1 MAESISSIPAIR
13 LQTIVWGVQNMALTY
28 KAVRVGTVCAV
39 ALWFGASA
47 RAAEPGGAAETGGR
61 NGLSWVGT
69 WAAAPQPFIPGSL
82 ETYHNQSIRLI
93 IHTSMAGSMVR
104 IKISNLFGDR
114 PLRIGGAHIARRASA
129 ADIDSTT
136 DRTLRF
142 AGRLSTT
149 VPPRSVA
156 VSDPVRIAVPALSD
170 LAVSIFLPT
179 ATAATT
185 SHFLAQQV
193 SYVSPETGDSTAA
206 VKFPVAKTITSW
218 PFLTGVDVMAPPHA
232 SVIVAFGDST
242 VDGDGITPDSNHRW
256 PDILAV
262 RLQDGGGSAAGVL
275 NEGLIGN
282 RLLHDSPDEVAKQ
295 FGAALGQAGIARFAR
310 DALGQAGVHCV
321 IVRLGIND
329 IGFPG
334 ALTPAATQVTAEQ
347 LVVGYRQLISEA
359 RKKGI
364 RIVGTTLS
372 PFEGAEV
379 FPRYYTAEKEAVR
392 QEINAW
398 IRRSGEFDAVIDLD
412 AVLRD
417 PGHPSRL
424 LPDYDSGDHLHTND
438 VGYAA
443 AAKAIPLELLQ
454 LGLG

>member
-1 MAESISSIPAIR
+1 
-13 LQTIVWGVQNMALTY
+13 
-28 KAVRVGTVCAV
+28 
-39 ALWFGASA
+39 
-47 RAAEPGGAAETGGR
+47 
-61 NGLSWVGT
+61 
-69 WAAAPQPFIPGSL
+69 
-82 ETYHNQSIRLI
+82 
-93 IHTSMAGSMVR
+93 MAGSMVR

-136 DRTLRF
+136 DRALRF
-142 AGRLSTT
+142 AGRQSTT
-149 VPPRSVA
+149 VPPRSV
-156 VSDPVRIAVPALSD
+156 VMSDPVRIAVPALSD

-179 ATAATT
+179 NTAATT

-232 SVIVAFGDST
+232 AVIVAFGDST

-334 ALTPAATQVTAEQ
+334 ALTPATSQVTAEQ
-347 LVVGYRQLISEA
+347 LVVGYRQLIAEA

-379 FPRYYTAEKEAVR
+379 FPLYYTPEKEVVR